1 MVINL
6 NKIKKKYF
14 VKFSVSFLI
23 AWGHIYVRKKQS
35 KNYIWNIEMENFE
48 KYSKKGKTDRD
59 LRETGCPGQ
68 IFF

>member
-6 NKIKKKYF
+6 NKINKKYL

-35 KNYIWNIEMENFE
+35 KKLYLEHKMENFE

-59 LRETGCPGQ
+59 
-68 IFF
+68 